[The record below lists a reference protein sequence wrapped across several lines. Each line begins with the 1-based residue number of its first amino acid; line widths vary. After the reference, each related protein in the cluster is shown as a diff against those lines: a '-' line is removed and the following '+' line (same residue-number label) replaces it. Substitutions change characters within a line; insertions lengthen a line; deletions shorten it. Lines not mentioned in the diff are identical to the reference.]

1 MQRFFMSPESL
12 AGSSVIVTGEQAHQM
27 RRVLRLRPG
36 DPVIFL
42 DGAGHGCDATL
53 ESYGRDEA
61 RFTISRRW
69 DAEGEPGVHIT
80 LYQAVLKGERFA
92 WALQKGT
99 EVGVSRFVPLVC
111 ERNVVEDLAAIEK
124 RRDRWERIIREA
136 AEQSRRARLPELLP
150 AQLFRSAVKRA
161 GQPEDDATPARLI
174 AWEEEQAVSLRQ
186 ALAGCNLSPGSHI
199 EIFVGPEGG
208 FTDDEIDSA
217 RQSGIRSFSLG
228 PRILRAE
235 TAGSVAAAL
244 ILYEAGD
251 I

>member
-1 MQRFFMSPESL
+1 MQRFFVSPEL
-12 AGSSVIVTGEQAHQM
+12 LVGSSVTVTGEQAHQM

-36 DPVIFL
+36 DPVVFL
-42 DGAGHGCDATL
+42 DGAGHGCDAAL

-69 DAEGEPGVHIT
+69 DAVGEPAVHIT

-136 AEQSRRARLPELLP
+136 AEQSRRARIPELLP

-161 GQPEDDATPARLI
+161 VGEQPENDAPIRLI
-174 AWEEEQAVSLRQ
+174 AWEGE
-186 ALAGCNLSPGSHI
+186 
-199 EIFVGPEGG
+199 
-208 FTDDEIDSA
+208 
-217 RQSGIRSFSLG
+217 RSVC
-228 PRILRAE
+228 
-235 TAGSVAAAL
+235 VAASS
-244 ILYEAGD
+244 GGV
-251 I
+251 